1 MQKRSQL
8 SVVLISTFLCSCTPG
23 GKSIQADPFA
33 GNWQGSGTDSE
44 GNAFVF
50 AAKVTALGGG
60 RYRMLV
66 LDSIDTQKEPIH
78 IMEGVLKDGAFPYTA
93 DSGLYTGSGMLKG
106 DTFEGYYKGPVD
118 GAFTMTRVDL

>member
-1 MQKRSQL
+1 MQKRNHL
-8 SVVLISTFLCSCTPG
+8 LVVLISTFLCSCTPG
-23 GKSIQADPFA
+23 DNSVHADPFA
-33 GNWQGSGTDSE
+33 GNWQGSGTDSQE
-44 GNAFVF
+44 NAFVF
-50 AAKVTALGGG
+50 AAKVIALGEG

-93 DSGLYTGSGMLKG
+93 DNGLYTGSGTLKG

-118 GAFTMTRVDL
+118 GAFTMTRME